1 MIISHQSIRWALDS
15 DRPMSRLNVADM
27 IVAVDAFPGPWN
39 RRLDIPVDDSESSP
53 SRATIPD
60 VQ

>member
-1 MIISHQSIRWALDS
+1 
-15 DRPMSRLNVADM
+15 MSRLNVADM